1 MRVTVTAKI
10 KINPTKEEMSLL
22 KDTQIAYKKAC
33 NFVSG
38 EVFETK
44 NLSQAKLHKVTY
56 EPFKDQF

>member
-22 KDTQIAYKKAC
+22 KDTQIAHKKAC